1 MFFFLNKQSSRPKYA
16 KKSCMKLFVKLHW
29 NSKISEI
36 PRFCCFHFS
45 SHVLLRLVAKSW
57 GAVKVSTLSPF
68 AQSSWLSPK
77 LAECKRFNKAKITS
91 VIRIST
97 AILACKL
104 NVVNW
109 IIRKT
114 TLFLAVDEARPK
126 SRPTSFWRTR
136 NDFLVKIFLK
146 IRFERFF
153 PSNEW
158 IECWFSSTVTVVNS
172 FLSND
177 N

>member
-16 KKSCMKLFVKLHW
+16 KKSCTKLFVKLHW

-57 GAVKVSTLSPF
+57 GAAKVSTLSPF

-114 TLFLAVDEARPK
+114 TLFLAVDKTRPK

-158 IECWFSSTVTVVNS
+158 IECWFSNTVTVVNS